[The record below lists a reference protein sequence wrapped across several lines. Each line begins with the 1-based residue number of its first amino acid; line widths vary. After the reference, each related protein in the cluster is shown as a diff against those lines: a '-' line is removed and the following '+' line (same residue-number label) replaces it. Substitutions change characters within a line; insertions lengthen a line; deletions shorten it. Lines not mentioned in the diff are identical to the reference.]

1 MTANSP
7 LALFLA
13 NCSGVRLATPRLPG
27 PVFFFFRALP
37 SSPAA
42 GEPTMLAASASRL
55 TPAPSSPTGAGLC
68 TGPAPAPGVSGPG
81 LIGARQDK
89 GRERR
94 DQKGGTPFPVRPC
107 DSGLGSWDMRVCV
120 EREAGKKKSG
130 MRLPQ
135 LGGCGISTPD
145 RRELKGKGTKKQSPT
160 TTAPLPSLAWFVDLL
175 TQKKRRTS
183 SNYSR

>member
-1 MTANSP
+1 MTANLP

-42 GEPTMLAASASRL
+42 GEPTTLAASASRL

-94 DQKGGTPFPVRPC
+94 DQKGGTPFPLRAC
-107 DSGLGSWDMRVCV
+107 DSGLGSCDMRVCV
-120 EREAGKKKSG
+120 EREAEKKKKRDAAPAAWG
-130 MRLPQ
+130 VRDIHPRPQ
-135 LGGCGISTPD
+135 RVEREGNKETIVNHDRALSFLGLV
-145 RRELKGKGTKKQSPT
+145 R
-160 TTAPLPSLAWFVDLL
+160 
-175 TQKKRRTS
+175 
-183 SNYSR
+183 